1 MEGILWYV
9 LTGTRGGTNRVRIL
23 RALETQPW
31 NANRLAERLDLD
43 YKTVRYHLD
52 VLVRHDIV
60 DYDDE
65 GYGST
70 YSPSSNLHQYQETVD
85 SIFAQAEG

>member
-23 RALETQPW
+23 RALEEQPW

-52 VLVRHDIV
+52 VLVKNEIV

-65 GYGST
+65 GYGSM
-70 YSPSSNLHQYQETVD
+70 YSPSSNLHQYQETVN
-85 SIFAQAEG
+85 SIFAHAEG